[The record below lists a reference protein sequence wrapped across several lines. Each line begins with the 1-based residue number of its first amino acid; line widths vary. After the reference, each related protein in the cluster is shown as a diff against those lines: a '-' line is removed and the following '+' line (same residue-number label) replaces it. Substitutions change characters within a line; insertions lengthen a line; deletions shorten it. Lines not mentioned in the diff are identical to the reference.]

1 MRKRAAQAIVRVLK
15 REAVSTYYIG
25 GASGTDGRLGLYT
38 AGVRGASSQGIMR
51 TARFLNIRG
60 SFTLE

>member
-15 REAVSTYYIG
+15 RETVSTYYIG

-51 TARFLNIRG
+51 TARF
-60 SFTLE
+60 